1 MNTVLHGF
9 EVDAYFP
16 QHGVIVELDG
26 WDFHSSQHSFQSDRE
41 QDATLLA
48 HGVVTI
54 RITWDRLIDSPERE
68 ARRLKAILDQ
78 RSSYRP
84 LIEL

>member
-1 MNTVLHGF
+1 M
-9 EVDAYFP
+9 
-16 QHGVIVELDG
+16 VELDG
-26 WDFHSSQHSFQSDRE
+26 WDFHSSQQGFESDRE

-48 HGVVTI
+48 HGIVTI
-54 RITWDRLIDSPERE
+54 RITWDRLIDSPKRE
-68 ARRLKAILDQ
+68 ARRLRAILEH

>member
-1 MNTVLHGF
+1 
-9 EVDAYFP
+9 VDAYFP
-16 QHGVIVELDG
+16 RHRVIVELDG
-26 WDFHSSQHSFQSDRE
+26 WDFHSSRYSFESDRDR
-41 QDATLLA
+41 DATLPA
-48 HGVVTI
+48 HGVVTV

-68 ARRLKAILDQ
+68 ARRLRAILEQ

>member
-1 MNTVLHGF
+1 M
-9 EVDAYFP
+9 
-16 QHGVIVELDG
+16 VELDG
-26 WDFHSSQHSFQSDRE
+26 WDFHSSQQGFKSDRE

-48 HGVVTI
+48 HGIVTI
-54 RITWDRLIDSPERE
+54 RITWDRLIDSPKRE
-68 ARRLKAILDQ
+68 ARRLRAILEH